1 MMDFPEG
8 TLTIGGDLKVRRLGF
23 GAMRLTGR
31 GIWGPPKSED
41 EAIRVLRRAV
51 ELGINF
57 IDTADSYGPEVS
69 EHLIAKALHPY
80 PPGLVIAT
88 KGGLLRPGPDRWTP
102 NCRPAHLKEACEG
115 SLKRLKLDRI
125 DLYQLHTNDP
135 RVPLEDSI
143 GALAELSAAGKIRHI
158 GVSNFSVSELKRAQ
172 AIAPIVS
179 VQNMY
184 NMSDR
189 ESDPV
194 VDRCAAEGLGFLPWF
209 PLAVGNLAR
218 GTSRIDAIA
227 QRHNAT
233 PSQLALAWLL
243 KRSPSMLPIPG
254 TSSVAHLE
262 ENVAA
267 AKVQLSDEEF
277 GTLAG
282 G

>member
-1 MMDFPEG
+1 MDFPEG

-41 EAIRVLRRAV
+41 DAIRVLRRAI
-51 ELGINF
+51 ELGVNL

-115 SLKRLKLDRI
+115 SLRRLKLERI

-143 GALAELSAAGKIRHI
+143 GTLVELRAAGKLRHI
-158 GVSNFSVSELKRAQ
+158 GVSNFSVPELKRAQ

-189 ESDPV
+189 KSDPV
-194 VDRCAAEGLGFLPWF
+194 VDHCEAEGLGFLPWF

-218 GTSRIDAIA
+218 GTSRIEAVA
-227 QRHNAT
+227 KRHHAT
-233 PSQLALAWLL
+233 PSQIALAWLL

-262 ENVAA
+262 ENMAA

-277 GTLAG
+277 RTLAG

>member
-1 MMDFPEG
+1 MDFPEG

-41 EAIRVLRRAV
+41 EAIRVLRRAI
-51 ELGINF
+51 ELGVNL

-69 EHLIAKALHPY
+69 ERLIAKALHPY

-88 KGGLLRPGPDRWTP
+88 KGGLLRPGPDQWTP
-102 NCRPAHLKEACEG
+102 NCRPARLKEACEA
-115 SLKRLKLDRI
+115 SLKRLKLERI
-125 DLYQLHTNDP
+125 DLYQLHTHDP

-143 GALAELSAAGKIRHI
+143 GALAELRAAGKIRHI
-158 GVSNFSVSELKRAQ
+158 GVSNFSVPELKRAQ
-172 AIAPIVS
+172 KIAPIVS

-189 ESDPV
+189 KSDPV
-194 VDRCAAEGLGFLPWF
+194 VDRSAAEGLGFLPWF

-218 GTSRIDAIA
+218 GSSRIDQIA
-227 QRHNAT
+227 ERHAAT
-233 PSQLALAWLL
+233 PSQIALAWLL
-243 KRSPSMLPIPG
+243 KRSPVMLPIPG

-267 AKVQLSDEEF
+267 AKVRLSDEEF
-277 GTLAG
+277 HALAR
-282 G
+282 

>member
-1 MMDFPEG
+1 MDFPEG
-8 TLTIGGDLKVRRLGF
+8 TFTIGGDLKVRRLGF

-31 GIWGPPKSED
+31 GIWGSPKSED
-41 EAIRVLRRAV
+41 EAIRVLRRAI
-51 ELGINF
+51 ELGVNL

-69 EHLIAKALHPY
+69 EKLIAKALHPY

-102 NCRPAHLKEACEG
+102 DCRPAHLKEACEG
-115 SLKRLKLDRI
+115 SLRRLKLDRI

-135 RVPLEDSI
+135 RVSLEDSI
-143 GALAELSAAGKIRHI
+143 GALVELRAAGKIRHI
-158 GVSNFSVSELKRAQ
+158 GVSNFSVPELKRAR

-189 ESDPV
+189 KSDPV
-194 VDRCAAEGLGFLPWF
+194 VDRCEAEGLGFLPWF

-227 QRHNAT
+227 KRHHAT
-233 PSQLALAWLL
+233 PSQIALGWLL
-243 KRSPSMLPIPG
+243 KRSPVMLPIPG

-262 ENVAA
+262 ENMAA
-267 AKVQLSDEEF
+267 AKVQLSDEDF
-277 GTLAG
+277 RTLAG
-282 G
+282 T

>member
-1 MMDFPEG
+1 MEFPEG
-8 TLTIGGDLKVRRLGF
+8 TLTLGGDLKVRRLGF
-23 GAMRLTGR
+23 GGMRLTGR

-51 ELGINF
+51 ELGVNL
-57 IDTADSYGPEVS
+57 IDTADSYGPEIS
-69 EHLIAKALHPY
+69 EKLIAKALHPY
-80 PPGLVIAT
+80 PKGLVIAT

-102 NCRPAHLKEACEG
+102 DCRPAHLKEACEG
-115 SLKRLKLDRI
+115 SLKRLKLERI
-125 DLYQLHTNDP
+125 DLYQLHTHDP

-143 GALAELSAAGKIRHI
+143 GALVELRAAGKIRHI
-158 GVSNFSVSELKRAQ
+158 GVSNFSVAELKRAQ
-172 AIAPIVS
+172 AITPIVS

-189 ESDPV
+189 KSDPV
-194 VDRCAAEGLGFLPWF
+194 VDRCEADGLGFLPWF

-227 QRHNAT
+227 TRHNAT
-233 PSQLALAWLL
+233 PSQIALAWLL
-243 KRSPSMLPIPG
+243 KRSPVMLPIPG

-277 GTLAG
+277 RTLART
-282 G
+282 

>member
-1 MMDFPEG
+1 MEFPEG
-8 TLTIGGDLKVRRLGF
+8 TLPIGGDLKVRRLGF

-31 GIWGPPKSED
+31 GIWGPPANED
-41 EAIRVLRRAV
+41 EAVRVLRRAV
-51 ELGINF
+51 ELGVDL

-69 EHLIAKALHPY
+69 ERIIAKALHPY
-80 PPGLVIAT
+80 PAGLVIAT

-102 NCRPAHLKEACEG
+102 DCRPAHLKEACEG
-115 SLKRLKLDRI
+115 SLKRLQLERI
-125 DLYQLHTNDP
+125 DLYQLHTHDP

-143 GALAELSAAGKIRHI
+143 GALVELRAAGKIRHI
-158 GVSNFSVSELKRAQ
+158 GVSNFSVPELKRAQ
-172 AIAPIVS
+172 KIAPIVS

-189 ESDPV
+189 KSDPV
-194 VDRCAAEGLGFLPWF
+194 VDRCETEGLGFLPWF

-218 GTSRIDAIA
+218 GSSRIDEIA
-227 QRHNAT
+227 RRHHAT
-233 PSQLALAWLL
+233 ASQIALAWLL
-243 KRSPSMLPIPG
+243 KRSPVMLPIPG

-277 GTLAG
+277 RVLAS
-282 G
+282 